1 MENIK
6 TEKET
11 QVSTGVD
18 SNKNLSIADELFKL
32 AKLKEQGIIT
42 ETEFLKMNPKIVSK
56 YEFKLNFSASKI

>member
-18 SNKNLSIADELFKL
+18 LNKNLSIADELFKL

-42 ETEFLKMNPKIVSK
+42 ESEFLKMKQDVLRI
-56 YEFKLNFSASKI
+56 